1 MGWLL
6 SLVQFLIPRKAN
18 RWVYADG
25 TLNSAIHFYRFCR
38 AYDDREH
45 IYVCRSK
52 DLDRF
57 RAAGVNAVAKG
68 SLKALWF
75 ILTAKVFIIA
85 KSSLED
91 LDKRLSHGALI
102 INLFH
107 GIPIK
112 SIGLATYD
120 NRSDKPEWKLQRYRK
135 KLTQQY
141 ARYDFCCATSPFTQ
155 LLFQSAFGRP
165 LEELPITGE
174 PRNDFLIENRSNR
187 QWLENKY
194 GERVR
199 RSKWVFAY
207 MPTWRDYGEWQ
218 HGIDL
223 EHLNRWLLEH
233 DSVLILRAHPNDAS
247 FDIGERHLEAIIRSA
262 NDGGWS
268 DAYEELAGTD
278 ALISD
283 FSGLVFEYLLTDHP
297 VVLYAPD
304 YHKYLANRPLMASFD
319 DMRPCELLT
328 DYAAL
333 IQSLTDVVS
342 GQYNFDRYHT
352 VKHRLHTVRDA
363 SASQRVYDHIIS
375 RLNS

>member
-6 SLVQFLIPRKAN
+6 NLLQIIIPRKAN

-38 AYDDREH
+38 ANDDLEH
-45 IYVCRSK
+45 IYVCRPK
-52 DLDRF
+52 DLPRF

-68 SLKALWF
+68 SFKALWF
-75 ILTAKVFIIA
+75 IVTARVFIIA

-91 LDKRLSHGALI
+91 LDKRLSRGALV

-112 SIGLATYD
+112 SIGLATYE
-120 NRSDKPEWKLQRYRK
+120 NRNDKPEWKLQRYRK
-135 KLTQQY
+135 KLIKQY
-141 ARYDFCCATSPFTQ
+141 ARYDLCCATSPFTQ
-155 LLFQSAFGRP
+155 ELFHNAFGRP
-165 LEELPITGE
+165 LEDLPITGE

-187 QWLENKY
+187 QWLENTY
-194 GERVR
+194 GEKVR

-223 EHLNRWLLEH
+223 ERLDQWLVEH
-233 DSVLILRAHPNDAS
+233 DAVLILRAHPNDAS
-247 FDIGERHLEAIIRSA
+247 FDIGTRQLEAIIRSTS
-262 NDGGWS
+262 DGGWS

-283 FSGLVFEYLLTDHP
+283 FSGLIFEYLLTDRP
-297 VVLYAPD
+297 VVIYAPD
-304 YHKYLANRPLMASFD
+304 YQKYLANRPLMANFD
-319 DMRPCELLT
+319 DMRPSDIAT
-328 DYAAL
+328 DHAAL
-333 IQSLTDVVS
+333 EQYLSEIIK
-342 GQYNFDRYHT
+342 GRYNFDRYRT
-352 VKHRLHTVRDA
+352 VKQRLHTVQDA
-363 SASQRVYDHIIS
+363 SASQRVYNHIIS
-375 RLNS
+375 RLSN